1 MFHESMLTPFIQY
14 VRADSMEAA
23 IDSFSHGF
31 DNFIFS
37 ALIAA
42 ILLIG
47 STVIYVLLTP
57 MKELELLRQGNA
69 SAGLSLAGVIL
80 GLAIPIASSLAFS
93 VSIFDQIIW
102 GVVALLIQL
111 LAFRAVDLLL
121 RDLPRR
127 IENDE
132 AGAAILL
139 IAVKISSALIIGA
152 ALWPATAPVI
162 AS

>member
-1 MFHESMLTPFIQY
+1 
-14 VRADSMEAA
+14 MEAA

-31 DNFIFS
+31 DNF
-37 ALIAA
+37 LISTIVAG
-42 ILLIG
+42 LLLTG
-47 STVIYVLLTP
+47 SCVVYVLLTP

-69 SAGLSLAGVIL
+69 SAGLALAGVII
-80 GLAIPIASSLAFS
+80 GLAIPMASALAFS
-93 VSIFDQIIW
+93 ISVFEQIIW

-111 LAFRAVDLLL
+111 LAFRGVDLLL
-121 RDLPRR
+121 KDLPKR

-152 ALWPATAPVI
+152 ALWPATAPVPLP
-162 AS
+162 

>member
-1 MFHESMLTPFIQY
+1 
-14 VRADSMEAA
+14 MEAA

-31 DNFIFS
+31 DNF
-37 ALIAA
+37 LISTIVAG
-42 ILLIG
+42 LLLTG
-47 STVIYVLLTP
+47 SCVVYVLLTP

-69 SAGLSLAGVIL
+69 SAGLALAGVII
-80 GLAIPIASSLAFS
+80 GLAIPMASALAFS
-93 VSIFDQIIW
+93 ISIFEQIIW

-111 LAFRAVDLLL
+111 LAFRGVDLLL
-121 RDLPRR
+121 KDLPKR

-152 ALWPATAPVI
+152 ALWPATAPVPLP
-162 AS
+162 